1 MEKIMSSPKKDL
13 LSLQELSTEEIK
25 SIIAGAIEL
34 KKQRLNNAPTVLQN
48 KTGVMIFEKPSLR
61 TRITFETEKRFW
73 Y

>member
-1 MEKIMSSPKKDL
+1 MSSPKKDL

-61 TRITFETEKRFW
+61 TPLLLKPPSMNWEVMQ
-73 Y
+73 